1 MLLDFERAGIT
12 FEQITEQFGM
22 SKSTASEALAYL
34 LKENHIAFFQK
45 EEDRKRYFK
54 INPDFMKIRYENI
67 ASKLSEEQSI
77 LNEISARMEQYDQSD
92 VPTMRKFEIIS
103 KTIEKSIQNLQN
115 AIKKLETT

>member
-1 MLLDFERAGIT
+1 
-12 FEQITEQFGM
+12 M
-22 SKSTASEALAYL
+22 SKSTVSEALAFL

-54 INPDFMKIRYENI
+54 INPNFMKIRYQII
-67 ASKLSEEQSI
+67 ATNLSEEQSI
-77 LNEISARMEQYDQSD
+77 LDEISKHMVHYGKSD
-92 VPTMRKFEIIS
+92 IDTMRKFEIIS